1 MKVKLYASLEMHAN
15 EGSIYME
22 KRELVIIGAG
32 PAGLTSAIYGRRAG
46 LDVLLLEK
54 GIPGGQI
61 NITDEIENWPGV
73 IKTKGSDLGES
84 FRKHAA
90 RFGTEFRD
98 CTVKSVDISGGNKI
112 IKTDRGDIEAEAI
125 ILATGASFRKLGCPG
140 ETEKT
145 GAGVSYCAVCDGAFF
160 EDETIAVVGG
170 GNVAVEEAGY
180 LTRFAKKVYIIH
192 RRDEFR
198 ADRLAVEQALANP
211 KIEPIWNSVVE
222 SIEGDG
228 LVDRIVIKN
237 VKTGKISDLP
247 VAGVFIFV
255 GTEPNVSYLGKPNSI
270 VKQSRGGWIVTNE
283 KMETSVDGI
292 FAAGDLRDK
301 FLRQVVTAAGDGAVA
316 SMAAYSYIT
325 QQLHFK
331 STLLEPEQVCALFAS
346 SIDQAQ
352 VALQVATE
360 KYAKESGKKIVLID
374 GYRNSRIVN
383 KLGLGTLPVIVEL
396 KRGKIVRKE
405 QPNGIESVKSFLG

>member
-1 MKVKLYASLEMHAN
+1 
-15 EGSIYME
+15 ME

-32 PAGLTSAIYGRRAG
+32 PAGLSAAIYGRRAG
-46 LDVLLLEK
+46 LDVLILEK
-54 GIPGGQI
+54 GTPGGQI

-73 IKTKGSDLGES
+73 IHSTGSELGES

-90 RFGTEFRD
+90 HFNTEFRD
-98 CTVKSVDISGGNKI
+98 CTVKSIEIKSGSKI
-112 IKTDRGDIEAEAI
+112 VVTDKGEIEAEAI

-140 ETEKT
+140 EAEKT

-198 ADRLAVEQALANP
+198 ADRLAIEQALANP
-211 KIEPIWNSVVE
+211 KIEPVWNSVVE

-228 LVDRIVIKN
+228 LVEKLVLKN
-237 VKTGKISDLP
+237 VKTGEKSDLP
-247 VAGVFIFV
+247 VAGVFVFV
-255 GTEPNVSYLGKPNSI
+255 GTEPNVAYLGEAGS
-270 VKQSRGGWIVTNE
+270 VVRQTRGGWIDTNE
-283 KMETSVDGI
+283 KMETSVEGI
-292 FAAGDLRDK
+292 FAAGDIRDK
-301 FLRQVVTAAGDGAVA
+301 FLRQVVTAAGDGAIA

-325 QQLHFK
+325 EQLHLR
-331 STLLEPEQVCALFAS
+331 SVLMEPEHVFALLTS

-352 VALQVATE
+352 VTLQVEAE
-360 KYAKESGKKIVLID
+360 AFAKEAGKKLAFVD
-374 GYRNSRIVN
+374 GYRNSRMVE
-383 KLGLGTLPVIVEL
+383 KLGLASLPVLVEL
-396 KRGKIVRKE
+396 KNGEIVKTSE
-405 QPNGIESVKSFLG
+405 PKSIEDVKSFIA